1 MHTPA
6 TCTATTTTATT
17 TATATA
23 TATHAL
29 RRPVI
34 NLTYFFRL
42 SLTAHS
48 LTTHD
53 HRFNSQKFALIESY
67 THDHRS

>member
-1 MHTPA
+1 MYCYNYNCYYNCYCYCYCYP
-6 TCTATTTTATT
+6 CVATTCD
-17 TATATA
+17 
-23 TATHAL
+23 L
-29 RRPVI
+29 EI